1 MCTRPKSYFYVKN
14 CDKYG
19 KTMENNDLEG
29 TENVQ
34 IHLRVDTKLRDKLV
48 ELAKPAQR
56 SLNKQIIYM
65 LDHNRWIS
73 KRHDHG
79 HRQDR
84 LNTDLNSALDSMVA
98 RDFTR

>member
-1 MCTRPKSYFYVKN
+1 
-14 CDKYG
+14 
-19 KTMENNDLEG
+19 MENNDLEG

-65 LDHNRWIS
+65 LKQQIDQQGLPRY
-73 KRHDHG
+73 
-79 HRQDR
+79 RQDK
-84 LNTDLNSALDSMVA
+84 LTDINNVIDTMVA

>member
-1 MCTRPKSYFYVKN
+1 
-14 CDKYG
+14 
-19 KTMENNDLEG
+19 MENNDLEG

-56 SLNKQIIYM
+56 SLNKQIIFM
-65 LDHNRWIS
+65 LEQQMDKQSLPRY
-73 KRHDHG
+73 
-79 HRQDR
+79 RQDR

>member
-1 MCTRPKSYFYVKN
+1 
-14 CDKYG
+14 
-19 KTMENNDLEG
+19 MENNDLEG

-65 LDHNRWIS
+65 LEQQMVKQGLPRY
-73 KRHDHG
+73 
-79 HRQDR
+79 RQDR
-84 LNTDLNSALDSMVA
+84 LNTDLNSALDSMIA

>member
-1 MCTRPKSYFYVKN
+1 
-14 CDKYG
+14 
-19 KTMENNDLEG
+19 MENNDLDG

-65 LDHNRWIS
+65 LEQQMDKQSLPRY
-73 KRHDHG
+73 
-79 HRQDR
+79 RQDR

>member
-1 MCTRPKSYFYVKN
+1 
-14 CDKYG
+14 
-19 KTMENNDLEG
+19 MENNDLDG

-56 SLNKQIIYM
+56 SLNKQIIFM
-65 LDHNRWIS
+65 LEQAMLSSMGNKMFPHIREDKLKDINNVI
-73 KRHDHG
+73 
-79 HRQDR
+79 
-84 LNTDLNSALDSMVA
+84 DSMVA

>member
-1 MCTRPKSYFYVKN
+1 
-14 CDKYG
+14 
-19 KTMENNDLEG
+19 MENNDLEG

-65 LDHNRWIS
+65 LEQQMDKQSLPRY
-73 KRHDHG
+73 
-79 HRQDR
+79 RQDR

>member
-1 MCTRPKSYFYVKN
+1 
-14 CDKYG
+14 
-19 KTMENNDLEG
+19 MENNDLEG

-56 SLNKQIIYM
+56 SLNKQIIFM
-65 LDHNRWIS
+65 LEQQMGKPTVTNY
-73 KRHDHG
+73 
-79 HRQDR
+79 RQDR
-84 LNTDLNSALDSMVA
+84 LTTDLNSALDSMVA

>member
-1 MCTRPKSYFYVKN
+1 
-14 CDKYG
+14 
-19 KTMENNDLEG
+19 MENNALEG

-34 IHLRVDTKLRDKLV
+34 IHLRVNTKLRDKLV

-65 LDHNRWIS
+65 LEQQMGKQGLPHY
-73 KRHDHG
+73 
-79 HRQDR
+79 RQDR

>member
-1 MCTRPKSYFYVKN
+1 
-14 CDKYG
+14 
-19 KTMENNDLEG
+19 MENNDLEG

-65 LDHNRWIS
+65 LKQQIDQQNLPRY
-73 KRHDHG
+73 
-79 HRQDR
+79 RQDK
-84 LNTDLNSALDSMVA
+84 LTDINNVIDTMVA

>member
-1 MCTRPKSYFYVKN
+1 
-14 CDKYG
+14 
-19 KTMENNDLEG
+19 MENNDLDG

-34 IHLRVDTKLRDKLV
+34 IHLRVDTKLRDQLV

-56 SLNKQIIYM
+56 SLNKQIIFM
-65 LDHNRWIS
+65 LEQQMGKPAVTHY
-73 KRHDHG
+73 
-79 HRQDR
+79 RQDR

>member
-1 MCTRPKSYFYVKN
+1 
-14 CDKYG
+14 
-19 KTMENNDLEG
+19 MENNDLEG

-65 LDHNRWIS
+65 LEQQMVKQGLPHY
-73 KRHDHG
+73 H
-79 HRQDR
+79 QDR

>member
-1 MCTRPKSYFYVKN
+1 
-14 CDKYG
+14 
-19 KTMENNDLEG
+19 MENNDLEG

-34 IHLRVDTKLRDKLV
+34 IHLRVDTKLRDQLV

-56 SLNKQIIYM
+56 SLNKQIIFM
-65 LDHNRWIS
+65 LEQQMGKPAVTNY
-73 KRHDHG
+73 
-79 HRQDR
+79 RQDR

>member
-1 MCTRPKSYFYVKN
+1 
-14 CDKYG
+14 
-19 KTMENNDLEG
+19 MENNDLEG

-65 LDHNRWIS
+65 LEQQMVKQSLPRY
-73 KRHDHG
+73 
-79 HRQDR
+79 RQDR